1 MKKIWKIR
9 VWKKILVWVL
19 CLVVTLQ
26 SIPLYAQEQNKEVEK
41 LEEQSEYIAVFSE
54 DSDKEEDEIGG
65 IHIEESEQIESEL
78 SNEETTN
85 ATEEELSETTEEIL
99 EEERKKDSNSTQQ
112 SQEENLSDKQSK
124 EEKAIDVSHIYE
136 EGIIKIY
143 NPCCYIQLLATIYMK
158 KIVQRLFL
166 LMMKM

>member
-41 LEEQSEYIAVFSE
+41 
-54 DSDKEEDEIGG
+54 
-65 IHIEESEQIESEL
+65 
-78 SNEETTN
+78 
-85 ATEEELSETTEEIL
+85 L

-143 NPCCYIQLLATIYMK
+143 NEKQLQAIGTGKPVKNNDNKEKQFGTGETVVVDKKEVIYGLDSKYQLMK
-158 KIVQRLFL
+158 DTVTG
-166 LMMKM
+166 